1 MENNSQDRD
10 VHKDNIRKS
19 EPEEQGGGGGGGHE
33 LRQNP
38 ISAAKQHQGASKNE
52 EQQCPNRNFDLS
64 VINHIG

>member
-19 EPEEQGGGGGGGHE
+19 EPEEQGGGHE
-33 LRQNP
+33 FRQNP
-38 ISAAKQHQGASKNE
+38 ISAAKQHQGASNNE